1 MFGICGA
8 GEFKFGTSIDHGK
21 SLLLNLPQRG
31 VASYVTFIIFGLRPI
46 DGMGIA
52 TQCTLQFRT
61 QTEEGECQ
69 YKTGT

>member
-1 MFGICGA
+1 MA
-8 GEFKFGTSIDHGK
+8 NPYYQMT
-21 SLLLNLPQRG
+21 NLPQRG